1 MHVRYVVLNNDEEPL
16 MEYDLNG
23 ICETEDSI
31 YCTRVPS
38 GGVFAVWSTS
48 YLTGISLG
56 EILDEHRTESMELW

>member
-1 MHVRYVVLNNDEEPL
+1 

-31 YCTRVPS
+31 YCTMVPS

-56 EILDEHRTESMELW
+56 EILDEHRTESM

>member
-31 YCTRVPS
+31 YCTMVPS
-38 GGVFAVWSTS
+38 GGICC
-48 YLTGISLG
+48 L
-56 EILDEHRTESMELW
+56 EHFVSDGNFLRRDF